1 MSEELEEAIKYFEK
15 ISKEWKKLGNIQKEA
30 AKKLEIILQALKNSI
45 PKEAIETAIKEIKR
59 SRDLSNMCIEKKIII
74 ADSDS
79 LYEGQEIAH
88 NADINILKKLLEE
101 KRNGRN

>member
-59 SRDLSNMCIEKKIII
+59 SRDLSNMCIEKK
-74 ADSDS
+74 DYYS
-79 LYEGQEIAH
+79 
-88 NADINILKKLLEE
+88 
-101 KRNGRN
+101 R